1 MTTIPVHDLMIKDLR
16 HAEFDIIALNGTG
29 ERNYDGVVPHRHSYY
44 ELLVFSEGGGVH
56 EVDFR
61 DYDIRSH
68 SLHFVSPTQVHKL
81 KANTSKGF
89 VLCFTSD
96 AVYASHEKNRNF
108 FDKFPF
114 YDFNAFTPHL
124 EVNEQ
129 LFGELHELVLS
140 MNKIFYSDHTFK
152 KEIIRSYLNIVL
164 LKIKYYFLQEK
175 QVSEQEVKPNHQG
188 IAAFKTLVDKYYSAN
203 LNVQAYSDKLSLSP
217 NYLNS
222 LCKKETGKTAI
233 QIIHERVLLEARR
246 LLYSTNLSVKE
257 ISFALNFKDVA
268 YFNRFFKKNMAITPS
283 EYRQQTADH

>member
-1 MTTIPVHDLMIKDLR
+1 MATIPVHDLMIKDLQ
-16 HAEFDIIALNGTG
+16 HAEFDIIALNGKG
-29 ERNYDGVVPHRHSYY
+29 ERNYDGIVPHRHNFF

-61 DYDIRSH
+61 DYDIMPN

-89 VLCFTSD
+89 VLCFTHD
-96 AVYASHEKNRNF
+96 AVYSSHEKSRNF
-108 FDKFPF
+108 ANEFPF
-114 YDFNAFTPHL
+114 YNFNVFTPHL
-124 EVNEQ
+124 ELDRE
-129 LFGELHELVLS
+129 LFKEIFDLVIS
-140 MNKIFYSDHTFK
+140 MNNIFNSDHPYK

-164 LKIKYYFLQEK
+164 LKIKHYFLENAH
-175 QVSEQEVKPNHQG
+175 VDEDDVKLTHHG
-188 IAAFKTLVDKYYSAN
+188 ITAFKILVDKYYSTD
-203 LNVQAYSDKLSLSP
+203 LNVQGYSDKLRLSP

-233 QIIHERVLLEARR
+233 QLIHERVLLEARR

-268 YFNRFFKKNMAITPS
+268 YFNRFFKKNMSITPS
-283 EYRQQTADH
+283 EYRQHTSLN